1 MIRTILVSL
10 GHDEYTI
17 GDAAIVVDRVWQPHS
32 DDLLDTVPVSS
43 GDGTG
48 DSVRAL
54 FQAITAHT
62 YEDITSVDW
71 DVDLMWENVARV
83 TGTDEHLLAA
93 LDTLIVDLAAD
104 PGGDDGTFDYWPSGV
119 RLARAMAKALGVNKD
134 RDLERVAQTVIMDTT
149 RSEHADELYAKIGF
163 DRPDEV
169 SLDPNAVFVLIT
181 YNMDGTVADVEVF
194 STRPRFALNDTQDL
208 RVANINGGDSS
219 YIEHHSQDAYVAGL
233 RTRG

>member
-17 GDAAIVVDRVWQPHS
+17 GDAAIVVDRVWHPHG

-43 GDGTG
+43 DDGTG
-48 DSVRAL
+48 DSIRAL
-54 FQAITAHT
+54 FQAVTAHT

-71 DVDLMWENVARV
+71 DVDLVWENVARV

-134 RDLERVAQTVIMDTT
+134 NDLERVAQAIIMGTT
-149 RSEHADELYAKIGF
+149 RSDHADELYAKIGF
-163 DRPDEV
+163 DRPDEA
-169 SLDPNAVFVLIT
+169 SLDPNTVFVLVT
-181 YNMDGTVADVEVF
+181 ENLHGGVAEVEVF
-194 STRPRFALNDTQDL
+194 STRPTFVLDAQQSLF
-208 RVANINGGDSS
+208 VANINGGDSS
-219 YIEHHSQDAYVAGL
+219 AIPSPLQTVFAES
-233 RTRG
+233 RRRR